1 MAFTSGIQ
9 WTEATWNPWHGCIK
23 VSPGC
28 KYCYMYRGKEQYK
41 QDPTVVQR
49 SKTRFNDPLKWKEPR
64 LIFPCS
70 WSDFFIEQAD
80 PWRPDAW
87 QIIEATPQHTYQMLT
102 KRVERIE
109 SNLPLYNKPDHWAH
123 GLPTIP
129 RNVLIGFSAENDEEL
144 QSRAP
149 VVEGL
154 RRIGCIYRW
163 WISAEPLI
171 GPLDSLWHWLEDI
184 DIGDEE
190 HSVWTTVPSWIVI
203 GGESGNDQ
211 GKYRYRECKL
221 EWIEDIIEKCQ
232 RYGVPVFVK
241 QLGTHLAKKLGLKDR
256 HGGNIEE
263 WPEHLRVRE
272 MFEGYQNNV
281 KLIP

>member
-41 QDPTVVQR
+41 QDPTIVQR

-80 PWRPDAW
+80 AWRPEAW
-87 QIIEATPQHTYQMLT
+87 RIIQATPHHTYQMLT

-109 SNLPLYNKPDHWAH
+109 RNLPLYKTGWRQ
-123 GLPTIP
+123 GLPYIP
-129 RNVLIGFSAENDEEL
+129 RNVLMGLSAENDDEF

-149 VVEGL
+149 VLENVV
-154 RRIGCIYRW
+154 RFNYSRW
-163 WISAEPLI
+163 WISAEPLL
-171 GPLDSLWHWLEDI
+171 GPMQNLWWWLDDDDGL
-184 DIGDEE
+184 
-190 HSVWTTVPSWIVI
+190 VAPSWVVV
-203 GGESGNDQ
+203 GGESGNDN
-211 GKYRYRECKL
+211 GKYKYRECKL
-221 EWIEDIIEKCQ
+221 EWIEDIVEQCKNH
-232 RYGVPVFVK
+232 GVPVFVK
-241 QLGTHLAKKLGLKDR
+241 QVGTHLAKKLGLKDR
-256 HGGNIEE
+256 AGGNMEE
-263 WPEHLRVRE
+263 WPEHLRVRQ
-272 MFEGYQNNV
+272 MFEGYQ
-281 KLIP
+281 KIH

>member
-41 QDPTVVQR
+41 QDPTIVQR
-49 SKTRFNDPLKWKEPR
+49 SKTKFNDPLKWKEPR

-70 WSDFFIEQAD
+70 WSDFFIDQAD
-80 PWRPDAW
+80 PWRPEAW
-87 QIIEATPQHTYQMLT
+87 KIIEATPWHTYQMLT

-109 SNLPLYNKPDHWAH
+109 KNLPLYGDRSHWAY
-123 GLPTIP
+123 GLPYIP
-129 RNVLIGFSAENDEEL
+129 SHVLMGLSAENEEEL
-144 QSRAP
+144 ESRAP

-154 RRIGCIYRW
+154 GRLMRMRW

-171 GPLDSLWHWLEDI
+171 GPLPSIFHWFTPD
-184 DIGDEE
+184 
-190 HSVWTTVPSWIVI
+190 TPPSWIVV
-203 GGESGNDQ
+203 GGESGNDN

-221 EWIEDIIEKCQ
+221 EWIEDIIRVCQ
-232 RYGVPVFVK
+232 GAGVPVFVK

-256 HGGNIEE
+256 AGGNMEE
-263 WPEHLRVRE
+263 WPEHVRVRQ
-272 MFEGYQNNV
+272 MFEGY
-281 KLIP
+281 KK